1 MAADGTSLSFGIKT
15 SQAGLG
21 YAEILRVWR
30 EADHVPEFQ
39 DAWLWDHLVP
49 LRGDVTGAAL
59 EAWTLL
65 AALAAQTGRLRLGV
79 IVTSNRIR
87 PPAVLAK
94 MAATVDVIAAGRLV
108 FGIGAGGSAT
118 GDPGYAQLV
127 HREYDPY
134 GIDVVPVDEA
144 LAALAETCTLI
155 KRLWSEEKPFDF
167 DGRCYRLRGA
177 VCEPKPVQRPHPP
190 IMIGSGGERHG
201 LRIVAEHA
209 DIWSSPTFT
218 APDFRRKS
226 AILDDHCAAIGRDP
240 AEITRSVQVF
250 FTAQEPASGTA
261 RHPGP
266 AAARE
271 LLAELIDGGAG
282 HCVLSCIGMPSV
294 QWVADEIIRPVR
306 AMTGHDGRL
315 VVPLDRGGLLSR
327 SRGGSRWRS
336 GGGRSRSVR
345 GRVPGSWPRRGWRHG
360 RSGRPSARL
369 GRAGSAQDLPR
380 SPGQRPRTRP
390 RSARREDRP
399 GGACRR

>member
-65 AALAAQTGRLRLGV
+65 AALAAQTSRLRLGV

-226 AILDDHCAAIGRDP
+226 AVLDDHCAAIGRDP

-250 FTAQEPASGTA
+250 FTAQEPTSGAA

-271 LLAELIDGGAG
+271 LLAELIDGGAR

-306 AMTGHDGRL
+306 AMTGQDGRL
-315 VVPLDRGGLLSR
+315 LVPACPGRPAQPVAGRIAVAIRWGPKPISSGTR
-327 SRGGSRWRS
+327 SRPLAASRMAA
-336 GGGRSRSVR
+336 RSV
-345 GRVPGSWPRRGWRHG
+345 GSAIRAS
-360 RSGRPSARL
+360 RSGRISPGPSTLTRSATSNPASVSSARKSS
-369 GRAGSAQDLPR
+369 GR
-380 SPGQRPRTRP
+380 
-390 RSARREDRP
+390 
-399 GGACRR
+399 CV